1 VQWTDSGSNVTQ
13 LATTYVSPTQLSAT
27 VTAANLSAVQTVQAA
42 VASPAAS
49 ANKSN
54 SVAFPIALPTIT
66 SLSASTSASNT
77 TPACSASGITLTVN
91 GTNFVAGGLTVN
103 WNGSPRPTTYV
114 SATQLTAAISAT
126 DTAFPGPATITV
138 SSVSIPALA
147 SLSSPFTTAPSTT
160 PLPKPAI
167 TTLVPSNAPAGSA
180 AFLLGVD
187 ASGAGGGTLS
197 PCSVVNWNGSART
210 TTFASTSGLNAAISA
225 ADVAAAASIPVTVST
240 LTDGGGGG
248 TSNALTFTVFTPVVS
263 AAHVASLVS
272 PTSSTSVAAA
282 SGSITFP
289 TPTQSADKRY
299 SVVVLA
305 STDGVTETSGTPENV
320 FVRDNCTGAPA
331 GCVPSVTLA
340 SIGLNNNP
348 PDGDSISPSISA
360 DGRYVTFLSTA
371 RNLVDSD
378 TNGVAD
384 AFVRDTCAGAPSGCV
399 AFTQRASVTSSGVQ
413 ANAASTSA
421 TISGTGRYVT
431 FASAA
436 TNLGAVSSSEGIYLR
451 DTCAGAGSACTP
463 STQQLQ

>member
-1 VQWTDSGSNVTQ
+1 MTQ

-27 VTAANLSAVQTVQAA
+27 VTAANLSTVQTVQLV

-54 SVAFPIALPTIT
+54 AVAFAIALPTIT

-91 GTNFVAGGLTVN
+91 GTNFVPSGLTVN

-126 DTAFPGPATITV
+126 DTAFPGPATVTV

-147 SLSSPFTTAPSTT
+147 SLSSSFTIATSTT
-160 PLPKPAI
+160 PLPTPAI
-167 TTLVPSNAPAGSA
+167 TTLVPSNAPVGSA

-187 ASGAGGGTLS
+187 ASGAGSGTLS
-197 PCSVVNWNGSART
+197 PCSVVQWNGSART
-210 TTFASTSGLNAAISA
+210 TTFASTSGLNAAISS
-225 ADVAAAASIPVTVST
+225 ADVAATGTFPVTVFT

-248 TSNALTFTVFTPVVS
+248 ISNALTFTVFTPVVPVAHV
-263 AAHVASLVS
+263 AAHVAALVS
-272 PTSSTSVAAA
+272 TAPSASVAAA

-289 TPTQSADKRY
+289 TPTQSADKRF

-305 STDGVTETSGTPENV
+305 STDGVTEISGTPENV
-320 FVRDNCTGAPA
+320 FVRDTCAGAPA
-331 GCVPSVTLA
+331 GCVPSVTLT

-348 PDGDSISPSISA
+348 SDGDSISPSISA

-399 AFTQRASVTSSGVQ
+399 ATTHRVSVTTNGVQ

-436 TNLGAVSSSEGIYLR
+436 TNLGAPSSSQGIYLR
-451 DTCAGAGSACTP
+451 DTCAGASAACTP
-463 STQQLQ
+463 STEQLQ